1 MKLKYQVVFFDL
13 QRKILSGEWPEETM
27 IPTETELCEI
37 HKVSRI
43 TVRRALDELVQLG
56 FIYRVRGK
64 GSFVTKSRRLAERR
78 RGVPHSVPPEGAK
91 MLNRIEEDN
100 LYPPGSALAKNFIPL
115 FNGSAKS
122 DEGIARLRM
131 LSYIDDRPYA
141 LMSIFMPQNISDLIG
156 REMLSSKTFLEAYEE
171 VVGDKIATIHRSIS
185 AVIPDDEQCDLLGAQ
200 PGSAHL
206 WMKNIALREDESPV
220 AMNYAIYNGNVYDFA
235 VELELN
241 SPSFF

>member
-1 MKLKYQVVFFDL
+1 
-13 QRKILSGEWPEETM
+13 
-27 IPTETELCEI
+27 
-37 HKVSRI
+37 
-43 TVRRALDELVQLG
+43 
-56 FIYRVRGK
+56 
-64 GSFVTKSRRLAERR
+64 
-78 RGVPHSVPPEGAK
+78 
-91 MLNRIEEDN
+91 
-100 LYPPGSALAKNFIPL
+100 
-115 FNGSAKS
+115 
-122 DEGIARLRM
+122 M